1 MIYELITT
9 DQADADVRGIFEYIA
24 YELLSQD
31 NAVGQLERLEEHIIG
46 LEEFPEKFRHYEKEP
61 WHSRGLRVMPVDNY
75 LVFYIPNK
83 DAEIVTA

>member
-9 DQADADVRGIFEYIA
+9 DQADVRGIFEYIA
-24 YELLSQD
+24 YELLSPD

-46 LEEFPEKFRHYEKEP
+46 LEEFPEKFRPYEKEP
-61 WHSRGLRVMPVDNY
+61 WHSRVLRVMPIDNY
-75 LVFYIPNK
+75 VVFYIPNK

>member
-24 YELLSQD
+24 YELLSPD